1 MGCIVCTEEDM
12 DLSQLS
18 VHYLTEHT
26 ITFTEEY
33 EDDLETFQEKAKQF
47 PNDYQP
53 INNISS
59 DKDQISDTE
68 ISDIEAFFYYEKPK
82 SGSSS
87 DSSSSIKSSR
97 SKGRKHSSD
106 SSSSINSNKSNGR
119 KNPKS
124 KASRDHDSL
133 RAQFS
138 SQKNLY
144 ENKFKEMDSSLK
156 AISEINE
163 KILANQIKEEEVKTT
178 NKNNFKEIKSS
189 INQINKVNEEI
200 LAIQIKKDEITDHS
214 KDIKSIEDTLAAN
227 TMKNKNKEKKNK
239 RKEFR

>member
-1 MGCIVCTEEDM
+1 MGE
-12 DLSQLS
+12 
-18 VHYLTEHT
+18 
-26 ITFTEEY
+26 
-33 EDDLETFQEKAKQF
+33 
-47 PNDYQP
+47 
-53 INNISS
+53 
-59 DKDQISDTE
+59 ISDT
-68 ISDIEAFFYYEKPK
+68 EAFFYYEKPK
-82 SGSSS
+82 SGS
-87 DSSSSIKSSR
+87 
-97 SKGRKHSSD
+97 SSD

-133 RAQFS
+133 RAQFN

-156 AISEINE
+156 TMSEINE